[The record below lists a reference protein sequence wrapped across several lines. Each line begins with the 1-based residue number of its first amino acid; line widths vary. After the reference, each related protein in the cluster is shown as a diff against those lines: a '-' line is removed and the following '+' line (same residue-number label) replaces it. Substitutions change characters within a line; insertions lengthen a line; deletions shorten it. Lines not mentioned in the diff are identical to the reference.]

1 MRRYLVIAASTAGLL
16 LIAAQPAAAQSQSQ
30 PPSPVQNGSPD
41 FLFGAPRGYV
51 GVRAAFLMAREG
63 GDLFSFVREQ
73 LTVEKG
79 DFNAPGVTIEFGF
92 YATPRITVLT
102 DIDVTRSSVD
112 SESRPFVGSDGLPIA
127 QTSRLA
133 QTNFAGGVKFA
144 LLPPGQ
150 RISRYAWIP
159 RTIVPYVSAGA
170 GMMYHRFSQDG
181 EFVDFVDLSIFR
193 ANLESSGWAPS
204 AYVAGGADIRV
215 YNRIY
220 VGIEGKY
227 LVAHDSLQED
237 FAGFEGI
244 DLAGFRFGTGVHVAF

>member
-1 MRRYLVIAASTAGLL
+1 MRRHLVIAASTAALL
-16 LIAAQPAAAQSQSQ
+16 VTVALPAAAQSQSQ
-30 PPSPVQNGSPD
+30 PPAPVQNGSPE
-41 FLFGAPRGYV
+41 FLFGAPRGSV
-51 GVRAAFLMAREG
+51 GVRASFLVARES
-63 GDLFSFVREQ
+63 GDLFSFIREQ
-73 LTVEKG
+73 LTVDKG
-79 DFNAPGVTIEFGF
+79 DFNAAGATIEFGF
-92 YATPRITVLT
+92 YVTPRITMLT
-102 DIDVTRSSVD
+102 DIDITRSSVD
-112 SESRPFVGSDGLPIA
+112 SESRPYVGSDGLPIA

-170 GMMYHRFSQDG
+170 GLMYHRFSQDG

-193 ANLESSGWAPS
+193 ASLESSGWTPS

-220 VGIEGKY
+220 VSVEGKY

-237 FAGFEGI
+237 FAGFDGI
-244 DLAGFRFGTGVHVAF
+244 DLAGFRFGTGMHVAF